1 MKVSGKSLAL
11 DITNIYRNV
20 NNTVWGFVVFQT
32 NRSNN
37 QLKDNNT
44 FDHIDVRNLCI
55 EVGGE
60 RYPGEA
66 LNLEWDNDDNC
77 LAYDVFHDYKRV
89 NFKAEFI
96 NFKAELIPYIGK
108 KRFQNF
114 VSNL

>member
-20 NNTVWGFVVFQT
+20 NNTVWAFVVFQT

-44 FDHIDVRNLCI
+44 FDYTYVRNLWI

-60 RYPGEA
+60 RYPKEA
-66 LNLEWDNDDNC
+66 LNLDWDNDGYYA
-77 LAYDVFHDYKRV
+77 AYGAFHDYKRV
-89 NFKAEFI
+89 NFKAD
-96 NFKAELIPYIGK
+96 
-108 KRFQNF
+108 
-114 VSNL
+114 

>member
-20 NNTVWGFVVFQT
+20 NNTVWAFVVFQT

-44 FDHIDVRNLCI
+44 FVRTDVRNLCI

-60 RYPGEA
+60 RYPEEA
-66 LNLEWDNDDNC
+66 
-77 LAYDVFHDYKRV
+77 
-89 NFKAEFI
+89 
-96 NFKAELIPYIGK
+96 
-108 KRFQNF
+108 
-114 VSNL
+114 